1 MDCFTNLTCISFYRN
16 GTKIRYDDGVL
27 FSVEDAPAPEAR
39 DPNYKYVDK
48 TGPKIQAYDK
58 SQGGIK
64 KYKEEYQNS
73 DARA

>member
-27 FSVEDAPAPEAR
+27 FSVENAPAPEAR
-39 DPNYKYVDK
+39 DTNYKYVDK

-64 KYKEEYQNS
+64 KYKEEY
-73 DARA
+73 